1 MGYVTAEFYKGTYHG
16 NSIPDDILQDQLDK
30 ASMDVDV
37 YTRMKIKQLGGFEN
51 LSAYEKN
58 CVQLAVCSQAE
69 YLYTKASMEGLS
81 SYSIGDVSASF
92 DATGDYDKRCTAYLR
107 MTRLS
112 YRGL

>member
-1 MGYVTAEFYKGTYHG
+1 MGYVTVDFYKNTYHG
-16 NSIPDDILQDQLDK
+16 NSIPDDSLQDQLDK

-37 YTRMKIKQLGGFEN
+37 YTRMKIKKLGGFES
-51 LSAYEKN
+51 LSAHEKT

-69 YLYTKASMEGLS
+69 HLYTKASMNGLS

-92 DATGDYDKRCTAYLR
+92 DATEEYDKKCISYLG